1 MKIIVDVN
9 VVLSSLLTKGDSSKV
24 FSLNFIS
31 SKFDLIS
38 PEFFIIELEKHKKE
52 FFNRSK
58 LSKEEFDE
66 TLKFILEQIT
76 FIPKA
81 DFSEFLPQ
89 AKKLLDEDLKDVQYV
104 ALALKF
110 NCPIFSGDKKLKN
123 SLETSSIKVLS
134 PKEMLNLL

>member
-81 DFSEFLPQ
+81 DFSESLPQ